1 MGFDSPCTASQAQL
15 WARVEAGE
23 VRVYLARLVARRSR
37 DLTLEEAGYVDAR
50 VAEYADGRLTWT
62 RFQAGLEGLV
72 GAADSK
78 VTAEAE
84 RQAAGQQVARPTR
97 PRDDEFGTGD
107 HGLRGFYIKAPAAT
121 VLVFDAALQRIADIL
136 ADPPELPDDQTDSET
151 DPDAPRTGPKPVID
165 WASLLPQVVINL
177 HTYAAPDREPGSQSI
192 ARVEGCG
199 PVTETWIR
207 EHLSPHAKVTLKPVL
222 GTTGR

>member
-1 MGFDSPCTASQAQL
+1 M
-15 WARVEAGE
+15 
-23 VRVYLARLVARRSR
+23 YLARLVARRTRELS
-37 DLTLEEAGYVDAR
+37 EEAGYVDAR
-50 VAEYADGRLTWT
+50 VAEYAYGRLTWT

-136 ADPPELPDDQTDSET
+136 KNLGDTAPVPSVGSPRCWSCRGRTWPPSCSPPTRPGPT
-151 DPDAPRTGPKPVID
+151 DPTTPPGLRPRTPTDPR
-165 WASLLPQVVINL
+165 SPRL
-177 HTYAAPDREPGSQSI
+177 
-192 ARVEGCG
+192 ARAR
-199 PVTETWIR
+199 P
-207 EHLSPHAKVTLKPVL
+207 
-222 GTTGR
+222 TGRSPSSTGPSCFRRW